1 MQINILT
8 LIIIL
13 INAALMSEE
22 VPTPILAIIGTSLIS
37 SLFISAPKIRV
48 FIKISLLVIS
58 IAFLRFYFRT
68 LFVTECAV
76 SFILVLSALKFWELK
91 EERDHFNMFLILSLL
106 ECCIFLIRPSF
117 LVFALGLSK
126 MIFYFY
132 YILKIRKY
140 DLSQINTKRLVT
152 LLVPS
157 LLFSVLLFYTFPR
170 FTQGFINAG
179 AGPALLSGLSSDID
193 FKKLGPLNLSSQ
205 EVFKVTGLEK
215 TNLPF
220 SLLYW
225 RTSVLWH
232 FSSQEWHT
240 SNTNLKVPETPVL
253 NPEFKYTIEMLSDIK
268 EYLPTLDGPSSIIAS
283 ELKYS
288 YFSDESFRLKVPS
301 RDHLQYS
308 LQSNYGSFP
317 YKNNP
322 LMLNKGVRIKSTRL
336 NEVKEK
342 YFAGINFSD
351 DEDKLQK
358 LTDIFKKKNFEYSL
372 SPPVYASIEDF
383 LLRGKSG
390 YCSHFATGFTFL
402 ARTIGLPS
410 RVVTG
415 FLGGEL
421 NPYDGSVIVRELDA
435 HAWVEVFINKRGW
448 VKIDPT
454 ALVAPARIQM
464 SARDFNLK
472 LDPYITLL
480 NLKIDRN
487 LFSFSFFNNLSLWL
501 DSINSKLSGDII
513 NFDREKQLNLLSS
526 LISKNLSPIWIFTS
540 SVLLLIAVFWL
551 LFYSFGKR
559 INSPDEKR
567 YLKFLKVMKREG
579 LSKETHETASQ
590 FGKRCQDNLPTA
602 TNFINAE
609 IEHYLK
615 IFYGPPPKK
624 ANIDPKTR

>member
-8 LIIIL
+8 LMIIL
-13 INAALMSEE
+13 VNAILISEE
-22 VPTPILAIIGTSLIS
+22 VPTPILAIVSTSLIS
-37 SLFISAPKIRV
+37 SLFISATKTRA
-48 FIKISLLVIS
+48 FIKISLLIIS
-58 IAFLRFYFRT
+58 IVFLRIYFRT
-68 LFVTECAV
+68 LFVTDCAV
-76 SFILVLSALKFWELK
+76 SFVLLLSALKFWELK

-117 LVFALGLSK
+117 LVFVFGLSK

-140 DLSQINTKRLVT
+140 DLSQINTKRLVM

-179 AGPALLSGLSSDID
+179 AGPTLLSGFSSDID

-205 EVFKVTGLEK
+205 QVFKVTGLEK

-232 FSSQEWHT
+232 FNSQEWHT
-240 SNTNLKVPETPVL
+240 SNTNLKAPETPVP

-288 YFSDESFRLKVPS
+288 YFSDRSFRLKVPT

-308 LQSNYGSFP
+308 LSSNYGAFP
-317 YKNNP
+317 FENDTF
-322 LMLNKGVRIKSTRL
+322 MFTKGIKLKSTRID
-336 NEVKEK
+336 EVKEK
-342 YFAGINFSD
+342 YFAGINFID

-358 LTDIFKKKNFEYSL
+358 LTEIFKKKKFEYSL
-372 SPPVYASIEDF
+372 SPPVYATIEDF
-383 LLRGKSG
+383 LIRGKSG

-435 HAWVEVFINKRGW
+435 HAWVEVFLSKRGW

-454 ALVAPARIQM
+454 ALVAPGRIQM

-472 LDPYITLL
+472 LAPYITLL
-480 NLKIDRN
+480 NFQIDRN
-487 LFSFSFFNNLSLWL
+487 FFSFSFFNNLSLWL

-513 NFDREKQLNLLSS
+513 NFDREKQLNLLTG
-526 LISKNLSPIWIFTS
+526 LISKKLSPIWIFTS
-540 SVLLLIAVFWL
+540 SVLLLLGVFWL
-551 LFYSFGKR
+551 LFYSFGKKVS
-559 INSPDEKR
+559 SPDEKR
-567 YLKFLKVMKREG
+567 YLKFLKVMKKEG
-579 LSKETHETASQ
+579 LFKETHETATH
-590 FGKRCQDNLPTA
+590 FGKRCQENLPAA
-602 TNFINAE
+602 TNFINTE
-609 IEHYLK
+609 IDHYLK
-615 IFYGPPPKK
+615 VFYGSHHKK
-624 ANIDPKTR
+624 PNIDPKAR

>member
-8 LIIIL
+8 LIIIFL
-13 INAALMSEE
+13 NAILMSEE
-22 VPTPILAIIGTSLIS
+22 VPTPILAIIGTSLIT
-37 SLFISAPKIRV
+37 SLFITSPRIRS
-48 FIKISLLVIS
+48 FIKFSLLIIS
-58 IAFLRFYFRT
+58 IALLRFYFKT

-76 SFILVLSALKFWELK
+76 SFVLLLSALKFWELK

-117 LVFALGLSK
+117 LVFAFGLSK

-140 DLSQINTKRLVT
+140 DLSQINPKRLVM

-157 LLFSVLLFYTFPR
+157 LLFSVVLFYTFPR

-179 AGPALLSGLSSDID
+179 AGTALLSGLSSDID
-193 FKKLGPLNLSSQ
+193 FKELGPLSLSNQ

-232 FSSQEWHT
+232 FNSQEWHT
-240 SNTNLKVPETPVL
+240 SNTNLKVPETSAL
-253 NPEFKYTIEMLSDIK
+253 NLEYKYSIEMLSDIK
-268 EYLPTLDGPSSIIAS
+268 EYLPTLDGPSTIIAS

-308 LQSNYGSFP
+308 SQSNYGPFP
-317 YKNNP
+317 FNNNP
-322 LMLNKGVRIKSTRL
+322 LMLNKGVRLKSSRL
-336 NEVKEK
+336 KEVKDK
-342 YFAGINFSD
+342 YFAGIKFSD

-358 LTDIFKKKNFEYSL
+358 LTEIFKNKNFQYSL
-372 SPPVYASIEDF
+372 SPPRYTSIEDF
-383 LLRGKSG
+383 LLKGTFG

-454 ALVAPARIQM
+454 ALVAPGRIQM
-464 SARDFNLK
+464 SARDFNFK

-480 NLKIDRN
+480 NFKIDRN
-487 LFSFSFFNNLSLWL
+487 LFSFSLFNNLSLWL

-513 NFDREKQLNLLSS
+513 NFDREKQINLLTG
-526 LISKNLSPIWIFTS
+526 LISKNLSPIWIFIS
-540 SVLLLIAVFWL
+540 SVVVTLIVFWL
-551 LFYSFGKR
+551 LFYSFGKQLY
-559 INSPDEKR
+559 SPDEKR
-567 YLKFLKVMKREG
+567 YLKFLTVMKREG
-579 LSKETHETASQ
+579 LSKEPHETASQ
-590 FGKRCQDNLPTA
+590 FGKRCQEKLPSA

-615 IFYGPPPKK
+615 IFYGPHPKK
-624 ANIDPKTR
+624 ANLAPKAR